1 MAGDECNMVH
11 DVNWY
16 GTRYQTTST
25 KYKKRLDRI
34 SEQHGVIVMLC
45 EYIWTYGW
53 CSARYMGKGFTMMT
67 YMKY

>member
-1 MAGDECNMVH
+1 MAGNECNMVH

-16 GTRYQTTST
+16 GARYHQTTT
-25 KYKKRLDRI
+25 IKYKKRLDRV

-53 CSARYMGKGFTMMT
+53 CSCKIDG
-67 YMKY
+67 